1 MLSILEHIH
10 THEDLVALPNE
21 RLPEL
26 CAEVRAFLI
35 ESLSH
40 TGGHLASNLGTTE
53 LSVVLDRVYDPWRDR
68 IVFDVGHQCY
78 THKLLTGRMAG
89 FERLRHSGGVSGFPK
104 PSESDTDAF
113 IAGHASNSVSVAL
126 GMARARTLAGENYD
140 VVAVIGD
147 GALTGGLAYEGL
159 SNAGQSGEPLVVI
172 LNDNG
177 MSIRGNVGGMAR
189 LLSRMRVRP
198 AYFEFKRRYRETVGK
213 VKPVYNAIHCV
224 KEHVKGAILPANV
237 FDDLGFYYLGP
248 VDGHNIPALESALK
262 WARDMRRPVL
272 LHVIT
277 KKGCGY
283 PMAELHPDKYH
294 GVSQYDALTGV
305 LKKSGPTFS
314 MAFGGEL
321 ENLAAEDKS
330 IVALTAAMADGTGL
344 SGFEKRFP
352 ERFFD
357 TGIAE
362 GHTVAMAAGMAK
374 QGAKPVAAIYS
385 SFLQRAY
392 DQLIHDVSLLNLH
405 VVFGVDRAGL
415 VGEDG
420 ETHHGVFDVAYL
432 SSVSGMTLWC
442 PASFAETR
450 EMLRAALYDCKG
462 PVALRYPRGG
472 EGEYRGSGADVVR
485 VFGDGK
491 DAAIV
496 VYGTMINEALA
507 ASRILAAEGVNVKI
521 IKLGRICPLP
531 CDEVFAQLETDTL
544 IVAEEVCAAG
554 CVGEKLLAQAAQRG
568 MALKAKLLNLGGGIV
583 GQGTTQELRHE
594 RGIDAEAIVS
604 AVKGVIAHER

>member
-213 VKPVYNAIHCV
+213 VKPVYNAIHRV

-432 SSVSGMTLWC
+432 SSVPGMTLWC

-472 EGEYRGSGADVVR
+472 DGEYRGSGADVVR

-531 CDEVFAQLETDTL
+531 CDEVFAQLETDVL
-544 IVAEEVCAAG
+544 VVAEEVCAAG

-568 MALKAKLLNLGGGIV
+568 MALRARLLNLGGGIV
-583 GQGTTQELRHE
+583 GQGTTQELRHK

>member
-314 MAFGGEL
+314 MAFGGDL

-432 SSVSGMTLWC
+432 SSVPGMTLWC

-472 EGEYRGSGADVVR
+472 EGEYRGSGADAVR

>member
-10 THEDLVALPNE
+10 THEDLVSLPDE

-78 THKLLTGRMAG
+78 THKLLNGRMAG

-213 VKPVYNAIHCV
+213 VKPVYNAIHRV

-432 SSVSGMTLWC
+432 SSVPGMTLWC

-521 IKLGRICPLP
+521 IKLGRICLLP

-544 IVAEEVCAAG
+544 VVAEEVCAAG

-568 MALKAKLLNLGGGIV
+568 MALRARLLNLGDGIV

>member
-10 THEDLVALPNE
+10 THEDLVSLPDE

-213 VKPVYNAIHCV
+213 VKPVYNAIHRV

-432 SSVSGMTLWC
+432 SSVPGMTLWC

-544 IVAEEVCAAG
+544 VVAEEVCAAG

-568 MALKAKLLNLGGGIV
+568 MALRARLLNLGGGIV
-583 GQGTTQELRHE
+583 GQGTTQELRHK

>member
-10 THEDLVALPNE
+10 THEDLVALPDE

-432 SSVSGMTLWC
+432 SSVPGMTLWC

-531 CDEVFAQLETDTL
+531 CDEVFAQLETDAL
-544 IVAEEVCAAG
+544 VVAEEVCAAG

>member
-432 SSVSGMTLWC
+432 ASVPGMTLWC

>member
-10 THEDLVALPNE
+10 THEDLVSLPDE

-213 VKPVYNAIHCV
+213 VKPVYNAIHRV

-432 SSVSGMTLWC
+432 SSVPGMTLWC

-472 EGEYRGSGADVVR
+472 DGEYRGSGADVVR

-531 CDEVFAQLETDTL
+531 CDEVFAQLETDVL
-544 IVAEEVCAAG
+544 VVAEEVCAAG

-568 MALKAKLLNLGGGIV
+568 MALRARLLNLGGGIV
-583 GQGTTQELRHE
+583 GQGTTQELRHK

>member
-1 MLSILEHIH
+1 MLSILENIH
-10 THEDLVALPNE
+10 SHADLAALPPE
-21 RLPEL
+21 RLDEL

-35 ESLSH
+35 DSLSR
-40 TGGHLASNLGTTE
+40 TGGHLASNLGTVE
-53 LSVVLDRVYDPWRDR
+53 LSVALDRVYDPWKDR

-104 PSESDTDAF
+104 PSESVTDAF

-126 GMARARTLAGENYD
+126 GMARARTLTGGSYD
-140 VVAVIGD
+140 VAAVIGD

-159 SNAGQSGEPLVVI
+159 SNAGQSGEPMVVI
-172 LNDNG
+172 LNDNA
-177 MSIRGNVGGMAR
+177 MSIRRNVGGMAK

-198 AYFEFKRRYRETVGK
+198 AYFEFKRRYRDTVGK
-213 VKPVYNAIHCV
+213 IKPLYSAIHTV

-248 VDGHNIPALESALK
+248 VDGHNVEALESALS
-262 WARDMRRPVL
+262 WARDMRVPVL

-277 KKGCGY
+277 QKGRGY

-294 GVSQYDALTGV
+294 GVGPYDPVTGV
-305 LKKSGPTFS
+305 LKKSGENFS
-314 MAFGGEL
+314 QVFGREL
-321 ENLAAEDKS
+321 ERMAESDGR
-330 IVALTAAMADGTGL
+330 IAALTAAMADGTGL
-344 SGFEKRFP
+344 SGFERRFP

-362 GHTVAMAAGMAK
+362 AHTVAMAAGMAK
-374 QGAKPVAAIYS
+374 QGMIPVATIYS

-405 VVFGVDRAGL
+405 VVLGVDRAGL

-420 ETHHGVFDVAYL
+420 ETHHGVFDAAYL
-432 SSVSGMTLWC
+432 STVPGMTLWC
-442 PASFAETR
+442 PASFAELKD
-450 EMLRAALYDCKG
+450 MLREAVYNCEG
-462 PVALRYPRGG
+462 PAALRYPRGG
-472 EGEYRGSGADVVR
+472 EGEYRSGGALDVR
-485 VFGDGK
+485 VFGDGA

-507 ASRILAAEGVNVKI
+507 AQRALAAEGIDARIV
-521 IKLGRICPLP
+521 KLGRLCPLP
-531 CDEVFAQLETDTL
+531 ADELFAALGSDKL
-544 IVAEEVCAAG
+544 VVAEEVCAAG
-554 CVGEKLLAQAAQRG
+554 CAGERILAESVKRG
-568 MALKAKLLNLGGGIV
+568 LELRARLLNLGRGIV
-583 GQGTTQELRHE
+583 GQGTTDELR
-594 RGIDAEAIVS
+594 RSAGIDSRAIAE
-604 AVKGVIAHER
+604 AVKGLVDDEG